1 MTVLLLVSACAN
13 AVLAV
18 ALFYR
23 RQAKNWVSGMADGE
37 ASASLVFHR
46 PGFRRFVLNRKVDVT
61 GISGTGVRVE
71 GVVFSDG
78 HCVSHWLDM
87 PPMNEPKTEVWH
99 NPGVDPLRKI
109 SGHNGASEV
118 VWLDKAW

>member
-1 MTVLLLVSACAN
+1 MIALLVVSALANVALLL
-13 AVLAV
+13 L
-18 ALFYR
+18 LLYR
-23 RQAKNWVSGMADGE
+23 RQEQARVAERADG
-37 ASASLVFHR
+37 SAPDPALVFNR
-46 PGFRRFVLNRKVDVT
+46 PEFRRFVFNRKVDVT

-78 HCVSHWLDM
+78 WGVSHWLDM

-99 NPGVDPLRKI
+99 NPGVDPLLKI

-118 VWLDKAW
+118 VWLD